1 MFCMWLWVKKDN
13 NTKRRINRTAEKQI
27 KNIHGIEEIPENI
40 YFFNYYCNKCNI
52 RFFPLKKSIKEIM
65 QSEKKE

>member
-1 MFCMWLWVKKDN
+1 MSKCSVCGYGL
-13 NTKRRINRTAEKQI
+13 RRIITQKEELTEQQKKEI

-52 RFFPLKKSIKEIM
+52 RFFPLKYSI
-65 QSEKKE
+65 